1 MSSRATAPTRRSRT
15 SLDRDV
21 DETMRRRR
29 RERMLRRCIRTEVSE
44 ADVLIWL
51 FGLLSLL
58 YCVVGGAVELI
69 RMCQ

>member
-1 MSSRATAPTRRSRT
+1 MSSRATRPTRRSRT

-21 DETMRRRR
+21 DETMRRQRR
-29 RERMLRRCIRTEVSE
+29 DRMFRRCIRTEVSE

-58 YCVVGGAVELI
+58 YCVVCGAVELI
-69 RMCQ
+69 RICQ

>member
-1 MSSRATAPTRRSRT
+1 MSSRATRPTPRSRT

-21 DETMRRRR
+21 DETMRRER
-29 RERMLRRCIRTEVSE
+29 RERLFRRCMRMEVSE
-44 ADVLIWL
+44 ADVALWFL
-51 FGLLSLL
+51 GLLSLL

>member
-1 MSSRATAPTRRSRT
+1 
-15 SLDRDV
+15 
-21 DETMRRRR
+21 
-29 RERMLRRCIRTEVSE
+29 MLRRCIRTEVSE

>member
-29 RERMLRRCIRTEVSE
+29 RRRMLRRCIRTEVSE

>member
-1 MSSRATAPTRRSRT
+1 MSSRAIRPTPRSRT

-29 RERMLRRCIRTEVSE
+29 RERLLRRCIRTEVSE

-58 YCVVGGAVELI
+58 YCVVGGVVELI